1 MATTTKRLIS
11 ADESIA
17 ADVLF
22 VISNYV
28 NPLSRFDIIVPLQKA
43 LVTPTDMCGLILEKN
58 YGTSTLFIH
67 DYMSR

>member
-1 MATTTKRLIS
+1 MATTTKRLVL

-17 ADVLF
+17 NDVLF
-22 VISNYV
+22 AISNYV
-28 NPLSRFDIIVPLQKA
+28 NPLSRLVPLQKA
-43 LVTPTDMCGLILEKN
+43 CVTPTDTCGLIFEQN